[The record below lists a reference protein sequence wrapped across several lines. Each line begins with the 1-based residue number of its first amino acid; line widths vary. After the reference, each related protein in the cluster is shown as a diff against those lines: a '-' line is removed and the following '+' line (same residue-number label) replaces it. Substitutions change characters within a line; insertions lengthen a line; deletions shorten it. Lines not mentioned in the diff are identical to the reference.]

1 MHNPTPLSSRSHPAS
16 YAQQRLWFLAQL
28 PGGDVAYNETLAF
41 ELLGPLDRDALAGA
55 LDALTLRHE
64 TLRTRLVAKDGEV
77 RQHVDPP
84 GAGFALT
91 FEDLSGSSDP
101 ADRVLVLQEAEARTP
116 FDLAAGPLGRGR
128 LVIIG
133 AERHVLLLTFHHSV
147 YDGRS
152 MDVMMRELAV
162 LYEALAQGGTT
173 DPLPPL
179 PAQYA
184 DHVRAQREAVL
195 GGALREQET
204 YWQDTL
210 QDAPPSLDL
219 PTDRPHPPEQSY
231 DGGRAWFELDAET
244 TAALRTLARRH
255 GATLFVAA
263 LTGWAILLSR
273 LSGRSDI
280 VIGSPVANRRG
291 PGAAG
296 LIGFLVNSV
305 ALRIDLSGSPSA
317 AEAVARTRTVLR
329 AALAHQDLPFERVV
343 ELVNPPRSASRTPLF
358 QTMVAWQ
365 PDRRDLLRL
374 PGVTAEPLPIRDA
387 PAKFDLA
394 LSLTESEGRVAGH
407 LDYATA
413 LYDATTARRWADHL
427 RRLLTDMARH
437 PDREIAALELMDA
450 EEQRV
455 LLADWDT
462 TGALAASGE
471 AADPTPAPAAQT
483 PAAQMPA
490 TPTSAAPTPRGLGDR
505 TASSTSDASGTPG
518 VPAPPGVP
526 AVPSASAMP
535 AAPSASRASAAPG
548 VPDAYDPPLPTPDPP
563 LTAPAPFLPTPDPFP
578 PTPNPFLTAPGLV
591 PLFEDQVRGRGERP
605 AVVAPGGETLTYAS
619 LDRRANRLAH
629 ALVARAVRPGD
640 VVGLHAGRTAELV
653 VGILGILKAGAAWLP
668 LDPGQPRERLA
679 GMTEDA
685 ACRVVLSDRPAGD
698 RPERWLDLAETE
710 AEGATGEHPPPGIGH
725 APDRL
730 AYVIFTSGSTGR
742 PKGVAVEHRSV
753 LALFANWH
761 ARMGTVPGEAG
772 SAWSSIGF
780 DASVH
785 ELLLPLTTGGVLHIV
800 PEELRGDPEELL
812 GWMREHRIAQ
822 AFLPPAY
829 VKWIDEDPAGRLRG
843 LRLRTLLTGVEPIPE
858 AALHRMTRH
867 LPGLRVCFGYGP
879 TEATLYSTAYYA
891 PRPLERPCPIGR
903 PLAGSRLYVLDA
915 RMRPV
920 PPGVVGEVYLGGA
933 CLARG
938 YLNRPD
944 LTKERFLPDPF
955 VPGERIY
962 RTGDLARRLPDGNA
976 HYAGRADDQI
986 KLRGFRIEPG
996 EVEAALTALP
1006 GVREAVVLADRDP
1019 AGQPRLVAG
1028 IGRGTA
1034 AVRTAHEWRTALSRR
1049 LPDYMIPA
1057 VFLDLPALP
1066 LNRSGKLDRPALL
1079 RLAGEQGTSRVNTAS
1094 PRDGVEHRL
1103 YRIWQDILLHPE
1115 IGIGDNFFD
1124 IGGTSLSAIK
1134 MAHAVTEAFGRP
1146 LPVAE
1151 VMLHPTIE
1159 ALGGRLRGHG
1169 TARETGSVI
1178 EFRAGTGP
1186 RVVCV
1191 HPAGGTA
1198 FCYLPLARHL
1208 PEGVGLSGIQSPGV
1222 NPGEEVLPTVAAM
1235 AETYLRLL
1243 EPLGAGP
1250 LVLTGLSYG
1259 GLVAHAM
1266 GRLLTRA
1273 GRDDVSVV
1281 LLDTQAT
1288 DDPAARAG
1296 ITPVD
1301 FDEFRDKLVRFNG
1314 MYPGIDDAQIERYF
1328 RIYNHNRLTARDHD
1342 PATSPARLV
1351 LAQAVP
1357 GGADTAEHAQV
1368 RDFWQRRAA
1377 GGFRVET
1384 LDCDHWEVLEA
1395 PHLSR
1400 VADLLTAELRHHGAP
1415 LPDPTPVTR
1424 PVAVAGFGGEAR

>member
-1 MHNPTPLSSRSHPAS
+1 MHNPTPLSPRSHPAS

-55 LDALTLRHE
+55 LDALTRRHE
-64 TLRTRLVAKDGEV
+64 TLRTRLVAEDGEV

-91 FEDLSGSSDP
+91 FQDLSSSTDP
-101 ADRVLVLQEAEARTP
+101 AGGVLALQEAEARTP

-128 LVIIG
+128 LVILG

-152 MDVMMRELAV
+152 MDVMMRELGV
-162 LYEALAQGGTT
+162 LYEALAQGGA

-204 YWQDTL
+204 YWRDTL
-210 QDAPPSLDL
+210 RDAPPSLDL

-231 DGGRAWFELDAET
+231 DGGRARFELDAET

-255 GATLFVAA
+255 GATLFVTA

-291 PGAAG
+291 PAAAG
-296 LIGFLVNSV
+296 LIGFLVNSL

-317 AEAVARTRTVLR
+317 AEAVARTRAVLR

-358 QTMVAWQ
+358 QTMVAWT
-365 PDRRDLLRL
+365 PDRKDLLRL
-374 PGVTAEPLPIRDA
+374 PGVTAQPLPIRHA

-394 LSLTESEGRVAGH
+394 LSLTESEGRVVGH

-413 LYDATTARRWADHL
+413 VYDATTARRWADHL
-427 RRLLTDMARH
+427 RRLLADMARH
-437 PDREIAALELMDA
+437 PDRDIAALELMDA
-450 EEQRV
+450 EEQRA
-455 LLADWDT
+455 LLADWDA
-462 TGALAASGE
+462 TGALAAGGG
-471 AADPTPAPAAQT
+471 AA
-483 PAAQMPA
+483 
-490 TPTSAAPTPRGLGDR
+490 SR
-505 TASSTSDASGTPG
+505 TA
-518 VPAPPGVP
+518 
-526 AVPSASAMP
+526 
-535 AAPSASRASAAPG
+535 
-548 VPDAYDPPLPTPDPP
+548 
-563 LTAPAPFLPTPDPFP
+563 
-578 PTPNPFLTAPGLV
+578 PNPFLTAPGLV
-591 PLFEDQVRGRGERP
+591 PLFEDQVRVRGERP
-605 AVVAPGGETLTYAS
+605 AVVAPGGGTLTYAS

-640 VVGLHAGRTAELV
+640 VVGLHTGRTAELV

-698 RPERWLDLAETE
+698 RPERWLDLAATE
-710 AEGATGEHPPPGIGH
+710 AEGVTGDHPPPGIGH

-753 LALFANWH
+753 LGLFANWH

-812 GWMREHRIAQ
+812 GWMREHRVAQ

-879 TEATLYSTAYYA
+879 TEATLYSTASYD
-891 PRPLERPCPIGR
+891 PGPLDRPCPIGR

-1079 RLAGEQGTSRVNTAS
+1079 RLAGEHGASRVNTAS

-1103 YRIWQDILLHPE
+1103 YRIWQDILLHPD

-1178 EFRAGTGP
+1178 EFRAGNGP

-1208 PEGVGLSGIQSPGV
+1208 PEGIGLSGIQSPGV
-1222 NPGEEVLPTVAAM
+1222 NPGEEVLPTVEAM

-1243 EPLGAGP
+1243 EPLGEGP

-1273 GRDDVSVV
+1273 GRGDVSVV

-1301 FDEFRDKLVRFNG
+1301 FEEFRDKLVRFNG

-1357 GGADTAEHAQV
+1357 GGADTPEHAEV
-1368 RDFWQRRAA
+1368 RDFWQRRAV

-1415 LPDPTPVTR
+1415 LPDPTPATR
-1424 PVAVAGFGGEAR
+1424 PAAVAGFGGEAR